1 MSEKKGPKADWIKL
15 RKDLYLHTER
25 LVLQRLGEDTV
36 ELARYRKEFEK
47 DFDRKWEVSNRESL
61 LEAVNQKASIVLI
74 GDFHALQQSQ
84 KAQLRILSQLHNP
97 TDWVLGLECLYSEHQ
112 SFVDRFVLG
121 KISERE
127 FLKSVQWKKN
137 WGFPWEH
144 FKPLFLWAI
153 ENKVPILALNKKY
166 QNQSYQT
173 LCKRDKHAIL
183 IIKQY
188 LAKNPNVKIFAIYGD
203 MHLASGHLALELE
216 HQLGSQ
222 MRKKTVR
229 IFQNIEKLYFRVVRG
244 PEVTDLDVV
253 RNGRMDFCLLNVPPW
268 VKWQNYLMYLD
279 ATIDH
284 ELIEEDG
291 IDYTDQVLKFAEVIS
306 AEIDLKFNRDHL
318 SVYTFRDDLFWPK
331 VEAIYS
337 AHELKWIQKLIE
349 AEESFFLAKAHVGY
363 LARASVN
370 HAASLATQFL
380 HYEWSQATEIVAQ
393 MPEQF
398 PSLIWRSAITYFG
411 NKIINP
417 KKKTDTISDIKN
429 NLTSRNPKDA
439 GREAFQLAL
448 AHKMQELLFLS
459 DRRKSS
465 VSRRIHKPSSYI
477 LAARLLGGILGE
489 KLYHGFST
497 QMISKRTVQ
506 SMMKKKFAELQFNL
520 SYYEMLEIIE
530 SVPAPFRSKREK
542 L

>member
-1 MSEKKGPKADWIKL
+1 MIEKKEPNVDWIKL
-15 RKDLYLHTER
+15 RKELYLHTER
-25 LVLQRLGEDTV
+25 LVLKRLGEDTV
-36 ELARYRKEFEK
+36 DLARYRKEFEK
-47 DFDRKWEVSNRESL
+47 DFDRKWEVSSRENL
-61 LEAVNQKASIVLI
+61 LEAVNAKASIVLI

-84 KAQLRILSQLHNP
+84 RAQLRILSQLKNP
-97 TDWVLGLECLYSEHQ
+97 SEWVLALECLYSEHQ
-112 SFVDRFVLG
+112 SYVDRFVSG
-121 KISERE
+121 KLSERE

-137 WGFPWEH
+137 WGFPWEN

-153 ENKVPILALNKKY
+153 ENKVPVLALNKKY
-166 QNQSYQT
+166 QNQNYQA
-173 LCKRDKHAIL
+173 LCKRDKHASL
-183 IIKQY
+183 VMKQY
-188 LAKNPNVKIFAIYGD
+188 LSKNPQAKVFAIYGD

-216 HQLGSQ
+216 RQLGPQ
-222 MRKKTVR
+222 IRKKTVR
-229 IFQNIEKLYFRVVRG
+229 IFQNVEKLYFRVVRG

-253 RNGRMDFCLLNVPPW
+253 QNGRMDFCLLNVPPW

-279 ATIDH
+279 ATIDR
-284 ELIEEDG
+284 ELLEEDG
-291 IDYTDQVLKFAEVIS
+291 IDYTDQVLKFADVIAAEVG
-306 AEIDLKFNRDHL
+306 LKFNRDHL

-337 AHELKWIQKLIE
+337 VNEMKWIQKMIE
-349 AEESFFLAKAHVGY
+349 AEESFYLAKAQIGY

-370 HAASLATQFL
+370 HAASLAMQFL
-380 HYEWSQATEIVAQ
+380 HYEWSQTTEILSD
-393 MPEQF
+393 MPENF
-398 PSLIWRSAITYFG
+398 PSLIWRASITYFG

-429 NLTSRNPKDA
+429 NLTSRNPKDS

-459 DRRKSS
+459 DRRRNS

-497 QMISKRTVQ
+497 GLISRRTIQ
-506 SMMKKKFAELQFNL
+506 SMMKKNFAAVQFNL